1 MEIKASDVKE
11 LREATG
17 AGLMECKKA
26 LTECNGD
33 KAEAAKLLKEKG
45 LAAVEKRA
53 ERATSEGRI
62 FVRQNGNKIAFIEL
76 TCETDFVAKNADFI
90 ALGEKLLDVTFEK
103 NLTEV
108 SDEHKK
114 LLEDLQIKIREN
126 MAVKSVTVFE
136 VPAGSAA
143 ATYVHSDFKTGAC
156 VIVKGSDADVVKQFA
171 YDCCLHL
178 AAFTPEYITK
188 EDVPESFINEQ
199 KDIFKAQMD
208 NDPKMASK
216 PDNVKEG
223 ILAGKIKKLLAE
235 NCFVDQMFVK
245 DDKVSVATKLG
256 QVGKE
261 AGAEIAFAT
270 TKLFVLGK

>member
-1 MEIKASDVKE
+1 MEISASDVKE

-26 LTECNGD
+26 LIEANGD
-33 KAEAAKLLKEKG
+33 KAEAAKILKEKG

-62 FVRQNGNKIAFIEL
+62 FVRKLDNKVVFVEL
-76 TCETDFVAKNADFI
+76 TCETDFVAKNTDFI
-90 ALGEKLLDVTFEK
+90 ALGEKLLDVTIEK
-103 NLTEV
+103 GLTSVTE
-108 SDEHKK
+108 DHKK

-126 MAVKSVTVFE
+126 MSVRNVI
-136 VPAGSAA
+136 VVDIPAGCAGAS
-143 ATYVHSDFKTGAC
+143 YVHSDFKTASC
-156 VIVKGSDADVVKQFA
+156 VVIKGSDAEVVKTFA

-178 AAFTPEYITK
+178 AAFTPAYITK

-199 KDIFKAQMD
+199 KEIFKAQMD
-208 NDPKMASK
+208 NDPKMAAK

-245 DDKVSVATKLG
+245 DDKVSVAAKLA
-256 QVGKE
+256 QVSKE
-261 AGAEIAFAT
+261 AGAELSFAT
-270 TKLFVLGK
+270 TKLIVLGK